1 MQLTI
6 YRGTKEIGGS
16 CVEVR
21 TASTRIILDVGLPLV
36 NPDREP
42 FDPRIIQGKSNEDL
56 TAAKVLPRVPG
67 LFGDGSP
74 PDAILL
80 SHSHLDHTGLLHLTR
95 PDIPIFATSGTSK
108 MMLAGAVFSRQR
120 ELDRARQQKVT
131 AKQTFTIGD
140 MTITPFAV
148 DHSTFGSVA
157 YLIEAEGKTLFYSGD
172 LRTHG
177 RKPGMVREL
186 VAELRPRNIDVL
198 LIEGTHFGSNRGK
211 GITEFE
217 LEEKIVGHV
226 RSAPGL
232 VLACFSPVDVDRLVT
247 WYRASQRSGRTFVAD
262 AYAAF
267 VMHLAASETSIPR
280 PTGAAGIQV
289 YFNRAFDARQ
299 LNTIRNLFESDRISL
314 GQILADPAR
323 YVMVFR
329 PTMTEFDFGSVLP
342 IGSRCLYSYWEGYL
356 KKPDW
361 IQLQDHLKKTG
372 GDFIPAHTSGH
383 IFVEDHLDLVRAI
396 NPKWVV
402 PIHTFEPG
410 GFRRHFANVEL
421 LNDAEPYLIP

>member
-16 CVEVR
+16 CVEVC

-42 FDPRIIQGKSNEDL
+42 FDPGIICGKSIEDL

-67 LFGDGSP
+67 LFGEGSP

-95 PDIPIFATSGTSK
+95 PDIPIWATSGTSK

-120 ELDRARQQKVT
+120 ELDGARQRKVT

-140 MTITPFAV
+140 MTITAFSV

-157 YLIEAEGKTLFYSGD
+157 YLIKAEGKTLFYSGD

-198 LIEGTHFGSNRGK
+198 LIEGTHFGSNRRK

-267 VMHLAASETSIPR
+267 VMHLAASEAAIPR

-289 YFNRAFDARQ
+289 YFNRAFDVRQ

-314 GQILADPAR
+314 GQILANPAK

-329 PTMTEFDFGSVLP
+329 PTMTQLDFGSVLP
-342 IGSRCLYSYWEGYL
+342 TGSRCLYSYWEGYL

-383 IFVEDHLDLVRAI
+383 IFIEDHLDLVRAI
-396 NPKWVV
+396 NPKCVV

-410 GFRRHFANVEL
+410 SFRRHFANVEL